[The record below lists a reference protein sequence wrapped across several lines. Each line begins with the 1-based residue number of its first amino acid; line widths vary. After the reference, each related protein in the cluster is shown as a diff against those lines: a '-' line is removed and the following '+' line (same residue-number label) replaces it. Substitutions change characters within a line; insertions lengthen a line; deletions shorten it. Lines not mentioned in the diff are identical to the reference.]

1 MEITE
6 KRNVEIVAIA
16 GDLSASGISGYV
28 ATYKCTWKEWCYIE
42 QLQAVEDIISLLLNE
57 DWVTDIERQLE
68 DLRMDLIMNKLSY
81 FTSKYF
87 FRSRWVLKDR
97 VMSTIQSFND
107 GKFL

>member
-1 MEITE
+1 MLHRAVT
-6 KRNVEIVAIA
+6 
-16 GDLSASGISGYV
+16 
-28 ATYKCTWKEWCYIE
+28 
-42 QLQAVEDIISLLLNE
+42 AVEDIISLLLNE

-68 DLRMDLIMNKLSY
+68 DLRMDLIMNKLSH